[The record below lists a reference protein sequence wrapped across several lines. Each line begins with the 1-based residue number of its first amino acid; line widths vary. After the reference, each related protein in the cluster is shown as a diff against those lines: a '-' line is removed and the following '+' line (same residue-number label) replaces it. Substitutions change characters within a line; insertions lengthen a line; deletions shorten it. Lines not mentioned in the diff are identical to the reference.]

1 MGEVWVALATVI
13 AAAITVVGVIYTA
26 RASSRAGEKTR
37 KLEEK
42 AVDAQAYERARQSY
56 DAAIHNYLEEI
67 GHLRLR
73 IESLTIRLNGLNN
86 DIAELEDQR
95 RAQRDEIED
104 VLKRYNAH
112 LEYCES
118 RVNRLRERLAAHEVL
133 AEDDPDLL
141 LPPWLP

>member
-112 LEYCES
+112 LEYCED
-118 RVNRLRERLAAHEVL
+118 RVNRLRSRLAAHEVL